1 MEITSLAL
9 DAPSA
14 KIFPSPASNPTSVVG
29 TLPDKLVKSVA
40 ETVVVIE
47 GTATVSSVMI
57 DVNALMSRILRE
69 DVRDETFFINQNSFL
84 ILIFQAK

>member
-14 KIFPSPASNPTSVVG
+14 KIFPSPASNSTSVVG
-29 TLPDKLVKSVA
+29 LPDKLVKSVA

>member
-1 MEITSLAL
+1 M
-9 DAPSA
+9 
-14 KIFPSPASNPTSVVG
+14 VG
-29 TLPDKLVKSVA
+29 LPDKLVKSVA